1 MIMKL
6 FVSDRKFYKTIL
18 HIALPTIFQGLITI
32 GVNLM
37 DTIMLGNYGE
47 IQLSASSLAGDFIN
61 IYQIL
66 CMGLGGGAMVLT
78 AQYWGSKDILSIKK
92 ITSMMFKIA
101 LVISVCFMGVVYFF
115 PAEILHIYT
124 KDVAVIDKGVIYLSV
139 SAITFP
145 LMAINLT
152 LSIILQSVRQVRVPL
167 VTAIVSFFV
176 NIFGNWVF
184 IFGNLGM
191 PELQIKG
198 AAIGTVMARAAEA
211 LVVGIY
217 FFGID
222 KKIGFR
228 LKDLFLSGKGYYR
241 KYILYSLPVL
251 CSDALLAFGNSAI
264 AVVMGHIGASFV
276 AANSIISQ
284 MMRVTTV
291 LNQGISRASGVMV
304 GNVLGT
310 GEKEKAYRQSVT
322 FVALS
327 FLAGIVAAGLV
338 LLATGPLI
346 SLFAVSEETIQIAY
360 ELANAV
366 AVMMIFQTMQGTLT
380 KGVLRAGGDTTFLLL
395 ADAGFLWLLS
405 IPLGYW
411 VGIVWKLPAFWVYIA
426 LRADFVVK
434 TILCCMRLKS
444 RKWIHVLKEVE
455 MNDSK

>member
-167 VTAIVSFFV
+167 VTAIVSFF
-176 NIFGNWVF
+176 
-184 IFGNLGM
+184 
-191 PELQIKG
+191 
-198 AAIGTVMARAAEA
+198 
-211 LVVGIY
+211 
-217 FFGID
+217 
-222 KKIGFR
+222 
-228 LKDLFLSGKGYYR
+228 
-241 KYILYSLPVL
+241 
-251 CSDALLAFGNSAI
+251 
-264 AVVMGHIGASFV
+264 
-276 AANSIISQ
+276 
-284 MMRVTTV
+284 
-291 LNQGISRASGVMV
+291 
-304 GNVLGT
+304 
-310 GEKEKAYRQSVT
+310 
-322 FVALS
+322 
-327 FLAGIVAAGLV
+327 
-338 LLATGPLI
+338 
-346 SLFAVSEETIQIAY
+346 
-360 ELANAV
+360 
-366 AVMMIFQTMQGTLT
+366 
-380 KGVLRAGGDTTFLLL
+380 
-395 ADAGFLWLLS
+395 
-405 IPLGYW
+405 
-411 VGIVWKLPAFWVYIA
+411 
-426 LRADFVVK
+426 
-434 TILCCMRLKS
+434 
-444 RKWIHVLKEVE
+444 
-455 MNDSK
+455 